1 MAKSVLASLKAKQ
14 SIWAA
19 TSAAAKGGKLPD
31 GEYVGV
37 IEDLEVGKSQQGSD
51 QVTWKL
57 LITEGDCEGKRK
69 TKWSSL
75 ESDKGI
81 SYLKRDMEALG
92 LDEPAKIEDLPRAL
106 GPAIGKIIRFEVW
119 TNGEFTNVDF
129 MEEIAN
135 DGATESADDG
145 TEEAEAEGL
154 SAADVTAL
162 GAEDDEAG
170 LQAIID
176 ENELDVDQD
185 EYATYA
191 EVAEVVITELA
202 LE

>member
-14 SIWAA
+14 SMWAA

-75 ESDKGI
+75 ESDKSI

-106 GPAIGKIIRFEVW
+106 GPAIGKVIRFEVW

-129 MEEIAN
+129 MEEIVG
-135 DGATESADDG
+135 DGAAEPDA
-145 TEEAEAEGL
+145 EEPEAEGL
-154 SAADVTAL
+154 SAADITAM
-162 GAEDDEAG
+162 GAEDDQAG

-191 EVAEVVITELA
+191 EVADVIIKELS

>member
-14 SIWAA
+14 SMWAG

-31 GEYVGV
+31 GEYVGA

-106 GPAIGKIIRFEVW
+106 GPAEGKTIRFEVW

-129 MEEIAN
+129 MEEIAS
-135 DGATESADDG
+135 DGAPEAAS
-145 TEEAEAEGL
+145 EEAEEAGGL
-154 SAADVTAL
+154 TAADVTAM

-191 EVAEVVITELA
+191 EVAEVVIKELA

>member
-75 ESDKGI
+75 ESDKSI

-106 GPAIGKIIRFEVW
+106 GPAIGKVIRFEVW

-129 MEEIAN
+129 MEEIAS
-135 DGATESADDG
+135 DGAAEPDA
-145 TEEAEAEGL
+145 EEPEAEGL

-191 EVAEVVITELA
+191 EVADVIIKELS

>member
-129 MEEIAN
+129 MEEIDG
-135 DGATESADDG
+135 DGAAAPAASDDTPDDPG
-145 TEEAEAEGL
+145 PT
-154 SAADVTAL
+154 AADVTAL

-176 ENELDVDQD
+176 ENELDIDQD

-191 EVAEVVITELA
+191 EVAVVIITELA

>member
-135 DGATESADDG
+135 DGAAEAAS
-145 TEEAEAEGL
+145 EEAEEADGL
-154 SAADVTAL
+154 TAADVTAL
-162 GAEDDEAG
+162 GAEDDQAG

-176 ENELDVDQD
+176 ANELDVDQD
-185 EYATYA
+185 EYETYA
-191 EVAEVVITELA
+191 EVADVIIKELA

>member
-14 SIWAA
+14 SMWAG
-19 TSAAAKGGKLPD
+19 TTAAAKGGKLPD

-129 MEEIAN
+129 MEEIAS
-135 DGATESADDG
+135 DGSPEAAS
-145 TEEAEAEGL
+145 EEAEAEGL
-154 SAADVTAL
+154 TAADVTAM
-162 GAEDDEAG
+162 GAEDDEPG

-176 ENELDVDQD
+176 ENELDIDQD
-185 EYATYA
+185 AYATYA
-191 EVAEVVITELA
+191 EVAVVIITELA

>member
-14 SIWAA
+14 SMWAG
-19 TSAAAKGGKLPD
+19 TTAAAKGGKLPD

-129 MEEIAN
+129 MEEIAS
-135 DGATESADDG
+135 DGAAEPDA
-145 TEEAEAEGL
+145 EEPEAEGL
-154 SAADVTAL
+154 SAADITAM
-162 GAEDDEAG
+162 GAEDDQAG

-191 EVAEVVITELA
+191 EVADVIIKELS

>member
-129 MEEIAN
+129 MEEIAS
-135 DGATESADDG
+135 DGATETAAD
-145 TEEAEAEGL
+145 EEAEAEGL
-154 SAADVTAL
+154 SAADVTAM

-176 ENELDVDQD
+176 ENELDIDQD